1 MKRAWTRII
10 SVMAAVS
17 LAIPMQAAA
26 RMQSAPAASPE
37 PAVQDAPVQR
47 DTYVESVLRVGQ
59 DYTVKAGTVVREIAV
74 VFGDLN
80 IEGRVDGDV
89 VVVFGKAQL
98 ASTAV
103 INGSLYVLG
112 GGGSAA
118 DGASVDQD
126 LVVVGGGFDTPSNF
140 SPGAHQVIVGPK
152 AFGGRLD
159 ALVPW
164 LTRGVLWGRLI
175 VPDLPWV
182 WRLAAVFFLVSLAL
196 NLIFDRPARACA
208 ETLAEKPLSTFL
220 VGLLVLLLIGPLC
233 LLLTVSVIGI
243 AVVPFVIC
251 ALIAAALIGR
261 IGAARWIGARIIPEG
276 EADNRLLSLRSFLL
290 GSAVICV
297 AYMIPL
303 LGLFTW
309 SILGVFGLGAAALA
323 FVSGYRRENPLPEPA
338 PAAAVAPAPALDY
351 APAAQALSTDV
362 AAPTVPPL
370 APPAGSSDLASFPH
384 APFRDRLYA
393 FVLDVILVVIA
404 QQMLDLRRWNDDS
417 TFFLLL
423 LAYHIVF
430 WTWKG
435 TTVGGIICQL
445 RVVRIDGAPLRFV
458 DALVRGLSSIFS
470 LAVVGI
476 GCLWILR
483 DPERQAWHDKI
494 AGTYVVKVPRNWP
507 I

>member
-1 MKRAWTRII
+1 MTRTGARITT
-10 SVMAAVS
+10 VVAALS
-17 LAIPMQAAA
+17 LAVPMNVWAQTRLLAAE
-26 RMQSAPAASPE
+26 AAIQETRVEPE
-37 PAVQDAPVQR
+37 
-47 DTYVESVLRVGQ
+47 TYIQSVLRVGQ
-59 DYTVKAGTVVREIAV
+59 DYTVKAGTVVREISV
-74 VFGDLN
+74 IFGDLT

-98 ASTAV
+98 GPAAV
-103 INGSLYVLG
+103 IDGSLVVVG
-112 GGGSAA
+112 GSGSAA
-118 DGASVDQD
+118 EGATIRQD
-126 LVVVGGGFDTPSNF
+126 LFVVGGGFDAPSSF
-140 SPGAHQVIVGPK
+140 TPGAHQIVVGPR
-152 AFGGRLD
+152 ALGGRLD

-164 LTRGVLWGRLI
+164 VTRGLLWGRPI
-175 VPDLPWV
+175 VPDLAWV
-182 WRLAAVFFLVSLAL
+182 WRLAAVFFFVSLAL

-208 ETLAEKPLSTFL
+208 DTLAEKPLTTFL
-220 VGLLVLLLIGPLC
+220 VGLLVLLLTGPLC

-261 IGAARWIGARIIPEG
+261 IGATRWIGTRIVPQGDTES
-276 EADNRLLSLRSFLL
+276 RLLSLRSFLI

-309 SILGVFGLGAAALA
+309 SMLGVFGLGAAALA
-323 FVSGYRRENPLPEPA
+323 FVTGYRRENPLPAPAPPPA
-338 PAAAVAPAPALDY
+338 PAAAASAVHYQPAPSALPNHD
-351 APAAQALSTDV
+351 AIDAVPPVVPV
-362 AAPTVPPL
+362 AA
-370 APPAGSSDLASFPH
+370 ASDLASFPH
-384 APFRDRLYA
+384 AFFRDRLFA
-393 FVLDVILVVIA
+393 FILDVILVLVV
-404 QQMLDLRRWNDDS
+404 QQIFDLRRWDNDS
-417 TFFLLL
+417 AYFLLL
-423 LAYHIVF
+423 LAYHIGF

>member
-1 MKRAWTRII
+1 MKRAWTQLLA
-10 SVMAAVS
+10 MAAITS
-17 LAIPMQAAA
+17 LAMPV
-26 RMQSAPAASPE
+26 SATAQTHS
-37 PAVQDAPVQR
+37 
-47 DTYVESVLRVGQ
+47 TYVQSVLRVGQ
-59 DYTVKAGTVVREIAV
+59 DYTVTPGTVVREISV
-74 VFGDLN
+74 IFGDAN
-80 IEGRVDGDV
+80 IQGRVEGDV

-103 INGSLYVLG
+103 IDGSLIVIG
-112 GGGSAA
+112 GSGSAA
-118 DGASVDQD
+118 EGASVDQD
-126 LVVVGGGFDTPSNF
+126 LVVVGGGFDAPSSF
-140 SPGAHQVIVGPK
+140 TPGAHQVIVGPR

-164 LTRGVLWGRLI
+164 VTRGLLWGRLI
-175 VPDLPWV
+175 VPDVPWL
-182 WRLAAVFFLVSLAL
+182 WRLAAVFFVVSLAL

-208 ETLAEKPLSTFL
+208 ETLADKPLTTFL
-220 VGLLVLLLIGPLC
+220 VGLLVLLLTGPLC

-261 IGAARWIGARIIPEG
+261 IGAARWIGGRVMPQHDRES
-276 EADNRLLSLRSFLL
+276 RLLSLRSFLL

-309 SILGVFGLGAAALA
+309 SMLGVFGLGASALA
-323 FVSGYRRENPLPEPA
+323 FVSGYRRENPLPERA
-338 PAAAVAPAPALDY
+338 PAAPVMAAAPALQY
-351 APAAQALSTDV
+351 SPAASPLPTDLAGAMPPV
-362 AAPTVPPL
+362 VPPT
-370 APPAGSSDLASFPH
+370 GGTDLASFPH
-384 APFRDRLYA
+384 ALFRDRLYA
-393 FVLDVILVVIA
+393 FVLDVILVLIA
-404 QQMLDLRRWNDDS
+404 QQMFDLRRWDTDS
-417 TFFLLL
+417 AFFLLL
-423 LAYHIVF
+423 LAYHIGF

-445 RVVRIDGAPLRFV
+445 RVVRTDGAPLRFV

>member
-1 MKRAWTRII
+1 MKRT
-10 SVMAAVS
+10 AVRM
-17 LAIPMQAAA
+17 IPILVASSIAMPIRAAA
-26 RMQSAPAASPE
+26 QTH
-37 PAVQDAPVQR
+37 
-47 DTYVESVLRVGQ
+47 DTYAESVLRVGQ
-59 DYTVKAGTVVREIAV
+59 DYTVPAGTVVREISV
-74 VFGDLN
+74 VFGDAR

-103 INGSLYVLG
+103 IDGS
-112 GGGSAA
+112 
-118 DGASVDQD
+118 
-126 LVVVGGGFDTPSNF
+126 LVVVGGSGNAEEGASVGRDLIVVAGGFDAPSSF
-140 SPGAHQVIVGPK
+140 TPGAHQIIVGPR

-164 LTRGVLWGRLI
+164 VTRGLLWGRLI
-175 VPDLPWV
+175 VPDVPWV
-182 WRLAAVFFLVSLAL
+182 WRLAAVFFLVALAL

-208 ETLAEKPLSTFL
+208 ETLAEKPLTTFL
-220 VGLLVLLLIGPLC
+220 VGLLVLLLTGPLC

-251 ALIAAALIGR
+251 ALIAATLIGR
-261 IGAARWIGARIIPEG
+261 IGATRWIGARIVPQSDTES
-276 EADNRLLSLRSFLL
+276 RLLSLRSFLL
-290 GSAVICV
+290 GSAVLCV

-309 SILGVFGLGAAALA
+309 SMLGVFGLGAAALA
-323 FVSGYRRENPLPEPA
+323 FVTGYRRENPLPEPA
-338 PAAAVAPAPALDY
+338 PAAAVAVTTPVLEY
-351 APAAQALSTDV
+351 APAAPAFPNHDAT
-362 AAPTVPPL
+362 APVPPSVG
-370 APPAGSSDLASFPH
+370 PATVSDLASFPH
-384 APFRDRLYA
+384 ALFRDRLFA
-393 FVLDVILVVIA
+393 FVLDVILVLIA
-404 QQMLDLRRWNDDS
+404 QQMFDLRRWDTDS
-417 TFFLLL
+417 AFFLLL
-423 LAYHIVF
+423 LAYHIGF

-445 RVVRIDGAPLRFV
+445 RVVRTDGAPLRFV

-507 I
+507 L